1 MFLSLRV
8 IIVWDVEE
16 GFFCVWSF
24 REGVEGGEG
33 TGATLVGES
42 EGRARGDVGHSE
54 REMAEGHL

>member
-1 MFLSLRV
+1 MV

-24 REGVEGGEG
+24 REGVEGGKG

-42 EGRARGDVGHSE
+42 DGRAGGDVGHSE
-54 REMAEGHL
+54 REIAERHL